1 MNRAARATI
10 DTSALRANLGAVRT
24 IAPASRVM
32 AVIKA
37 NAYGHGIVPVA
48 KALADADAF
57 GVARLEEARA
67 IREAGLQQPIVLLE
81 GIFHSDQME
90 LAAALNLELVVHCPE
105 QLVML
110 EQLDRRHQFAVWLK
124 IDTGMNRLGFS
135 VADAPEA
142 TRRLAGCDAVADQMR
157 FMTHLSSAEATAEA
171 TTTKQIESFER
182 VMEGIDAER
191 SIANSAGVIAWPDS
205 HADWVRPGLML
216 YGVSPMR
223 DKTALDLGLRPAMT
237 LTSELIAVRTVPA
250 GGHVGYGGHWVAQEE
265 TRIGVAAIGY
275 GDGYTRHLGDGTPV
289 LVAGRPATLVG
300 CISMDLITIDL
311 SRVSSAQPGD
321 EVVLWGDRVPV
332 EGLAVA
338 AGTIPYELLCGVTQ
352 RVAMTVI

>member
-10 DTSALRANLGAVRT
+10 DTDALRANLGVVRSV
-24 IAPASRVM
+24 APTSKVM

-48 KALADADAF
+48 KALTGADAF
-57 GVARLEEARA
+57 AVARLEEARA
-67 IREAGLQQPIVLLE
+67 LREAGLQHPIILLE
-81 GIFHSDQME
+81 GVFHSDQME
-90 LAAALNLELVVHCPE
+90 LASALNLELVVHCPE

-110 EQLDRRHQFAVWLK
+110 EQLDRRHRFSVWLK
-124 IDTGMNRLGFS
+124 IDTGMNRLGFP
-135 VADAPEA
+135 VTAAAEA
-142 TRRLAGCDAVADQMR
+142 TRRLVDCDVVADQIR
-157 FMTHLSSAEATAEA
+157 FMTHLSSAEETDES
-171 TTTKQIESFER
+171 TTTDQIGNFDHF
-182 VMEGIDAER
+182 MEGIDAER
-191 SIANSAGVIAWPDS
+191 SIANSAGVIAWPNS

-216 YGVSPMR
+216 YGVSPLK

-237 LTSELIAVRTVPA
+237 LTSELIAIRTVPT
-250 GGHVGYGGHWVAQEE
+250 GGHVGYGGRWVAREE

-289 LVAGRPATLVG
+289 VVAGQPAALVG

-311 SRVSSAQPGD
+311 RRVPSARVGD
-321 EVVLWGDRVPV
+321 EVLLWGDRLPV
-332 EGLAVA
+332 EELAHA
-338 AGTIPYELLCGVTQ
+338 AGTIPYEMLCGVTQ